1 VASVGES
8 VADSA
13 RGANLGWVAGA
24 LVILA
29 VFVVGAVF
37 WFSYHHP

>member
-1 VASVGES
+1 VSEIGGVAR
-8 VADSA
+8 DDA
-13 RGANLGWVAGA
+13 RGAIVGWAAGA
-24 LVILA
+24 LLILA